1 MLVRVGALYHDV
13 GKLDAPQFFSENQR
27 QPSPHDAIEPR
38 DSARVILAH
47 TERGAELM
55 ARYRVGGRVAD
66 FAREHHGTGAVA
78 SFLQKAVTVGAEP
91 DPADYRYPGP
101 RPRSRETAVVMMADR
116 IEAMARSRG
125 AATEAEFHAVVSR
138 TIDELL
144 ADGELDEAPL
154 TLRDVARIREAFVTA
169 LMTLHH
175 TREAYPALPRRAAG
189 PSTRGAAGHLHAGP
203 LTCADGVTHEP
214 DPESRNVCPSIGTN
228 SQSYLPLFNVSFRTP
243 YVLFSNTSLL
253 ACVWPRS

>member
-1 MLVRVGALYHDV
+1 MEWLFGYSTKLRLTELLSYDHPLLRRFMERAPGTFQHSVSVALLAQAAAEAVGADALLVRVGALYHDV

-27 QPSPHDAIEPR
+27 QSSPHDAIEPR

-55 ARYRVGGRVAD
+55 ARYRVGSRVAD

-101 RPRSRETAVVMMADR
+101 RPRSRETAIVMMADR
-116 IEAMARSRG
+116 IEAIVRSRG
-125 AATEAEFHAVVSR
+125 AATEAEFHDVVNR

-154 TLRDVARIREAFVTA
+154 TLRDVARIREVFVTA

-175 TREAYPALPRRAAG
+175 TREAYPALSRR
-189 PSTRGAAGHLHAGP
+189 L
-203 LTCADGVTHEP
+203 
-214 DPESRNVCPSIGTN
+214 
-228 SQSYLPLFNVSFRTP
+228 
-243 YVLFSNTSLL
+243 
-253 ACVWPRS
+253 